1 MNEIFKKL
9 GSLTGRFYNTHQEW
23 SNAPAWVKQQYEN
36 EQQQHCGDITSVQG
50 GALKGAVDAVAQL
63 AKENPTDAVKMGA
76 DIAKSAGISPQYGFS
91 FASGFLETANLS
103 KK

>member
-1 MNEIFKKL
+1 MTVVNISDCCL
-9 GSLTGRFYNTHQEW
+9 NTL
-23 SNAPAWVKQQYEN
+23 SYEN
-36 EQQQHCGDITSVQG
+36 HHFPYLNLASVQG